1 MCALFISGGVVSA
14 PRNADLDDLR
24 AAAEKGNPAAANAYA
39 EVLVELHRFADS
51 LPWFEVA
58 ADAGITNAQWRL
70 GHMYL
75 RGIRAAGSQNV
86 AERPADGFRW
96 LQHAAL
102 QGHKHAQL
110 DLGRAYHE
118 GFGTAKNAHEAL
130 FWFCIAAEHGLV
142 RARESRDKLMFALP
156 RAEVQDVKQRAR
168 EFRPAARD
176 AKSVLWDGIKVNG
189 ISGPADKRLAIVNG
203 QTLAQGEQRNVK
215 IAGRTMR
222 LRCVEISQSAV
233 IVELVD
239 LKEVRRL
246 PAQP

>member
-1 MCALFISGGVVSA
+1 MSVRCPIVALMCALFISGGVVSA

-156 RAEVQDVKQRAR
+156 PCRSPGREAARAR
-168 EFRPAARD
+168 IPPSR
-176 AKSVLWDGIKVNG
+176 
-189 ISGPADKRLAIVNG
+189 
-203 QTLAQGEQRNVK
+203 
-215 IAGRTMR
+215 AGRQVSVMGR
-222 LRCVEISQSAV
+222 NKGQRHLRSGRQATRNRQWPNACA
-233 IVELVD
+233 
-239 LKEVRRL
+239 RRTTERQNRRPHHAPSL
-246 PAQP
+246 R